1 MKRIRLFT
9 LNIHSL
15 SLFTRIREYLMTKYT
30 VYTAIF
36 SHGYALFRI
45 AY

>member
-1 MKRIRLFT
+1 MRRIRLFT
-9 LNIHSL
+9 LNIDSL

-36 SHGYALFRI
+36 SRGYALFRV